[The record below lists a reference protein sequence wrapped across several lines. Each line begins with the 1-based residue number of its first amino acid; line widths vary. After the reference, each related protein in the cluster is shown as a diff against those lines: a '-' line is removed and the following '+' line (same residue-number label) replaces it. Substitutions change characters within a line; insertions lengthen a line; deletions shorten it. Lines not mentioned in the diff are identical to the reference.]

1 MSSSSKAPVAA
12 LRVHE
17 SARIEW
23 LRLISI
29 VEGGEVYLLAD
40 QVEEARACADS
51 AVVRTRQRGERGH
64 EAWAVRLL
72 GEVCARR
79 DPPDHA
85 RPLP

>member
-1 MSSSSKAPVAA
+1 M
-12 LRVHE
+12 
-17 SARIEW
+17 
-23 LRLISI
+23 RLISI